1 MSEARADST
10 RVVNDMEKIICQER
24 TMNGADSTQLME
36 EGCVRSILI
45 IGQGREVAADIVSYG
60 ATNKPLIDREL

>member
-1 MSEARADST
+1 
-10 RVVNDMEKIICQER
+10 
-24 TMNGADSTQLME
+24 MNGADGTQLME

-45 IGQGREVAADIVSYG
+45 IGQGREKAADIVSYG

>member
-1 MSEARADST
+1 MSEARAST

-24 TMNGADSTQLME
+24 IMNGADSTQLME

-45 IGQGREVAADIVSYG
+45 IGKGRGEAADIVSYG